1 MYKIREVSSRR
12 DIREFIKFPDRLYR
26 HCPQYVPAL
35 HSVEMKN
42 LTGLS
47 TLSYCKRK
55 MWLLEKDGKVAGRIC
70 AMVNP
75 RYNER
80 YGTRRARFGWFD
92 VIEDRKAA
100 DMLLDAAESWALE
113 MGMDEVHGPLFYNTL
128 GKQGM
133 LVDGFQNTPPF
144 NCLYN
149 FPYYVDFV
157 ESRGYRKECDWI
169 QYELDTPRVLPEK
182 TERLAD
188 LVAARY
194 GLRMGNIDKLK
205 NDSELVRHFFDIYNR
220 SFAEK
225 VYNFIPFTEQEMDEE
240 AASTMPFL
248 SDRTCSVVL
257 DKDGGIAGF
266 GIAFP
271 SISKALQ
278 KARGHLFPIGWIY
291 LLRALKDC
299 STMDL
304 MLNGAAPEWQGKG
317 VSAIYY
323 RDIARKAARI
333 GNTTVITNPQIET
346 NSAVNLWNSYD
357 KKLFMRRRCY
367 IRSLK

>member
-12 DIREFIKFPDRLYR
+12 DIREFIKFLDRLYR

-133 LVDGFQNTPPF
+133 LVDGLVFLTLLQ
-144 NCLYN
+144 LA
-149 FPYYVDFV
+149 
-157 ESRGYRKECDWI
+157 I
-169 QYELDTPRVLPEK
+169 RVF
-182 TERLAD
+182 R
-188 LVAARY
+188 
-194 GLRMGNIDKLK
+194 
-205 NDSELVRHFFDIYNR
+205 
-220 SFAEK
+220 
-225 VYNFIPFTEQEMDEE
+225 
-240 AASTMPFL
+240 
-248 SDRTCSVVL
+248 
-257 DKDGGIAGF
+257 
-266 GIAFP
+266 
-271 SISKALQ
+271 
-278 KARGHLFPIGWIY
+278 
-291 LLRALKDC
+291 
-299 STMDL
+299 
-304 MLNGAAPEWQGKG
+304 
-317 VSAIYY
+317 
-323 RDIARKAARI
+323 
-333 GNTTVITNPQIET
+333 
-346 NSAVNLWNSYD
+346 
-357 KKLFMRRRCY
+357 
-367 IRSLK
+367 